1 MEILLLTNTW
11 WHVGILN
18 QVSKS
23 YQQSNLKK
31 IQIFCISL
39 SGEIILKEE
48 PFFIAPKQVDG
59 PAICLGCCCLLDGRA
74 VNCPKCTWPMCGK
87 SECWEEGS
95 HHALGECGP
104 LQDAGSRVTDDYS
117 SRVPN
122 GVYQSILILRCLPL
136 SARDPSSWSK
146 MMDLKYC
153 DPIKCLNGVDIDVVV
168 KLVKQW
174 LPQVPLDLVI
184 KVLGIFFL
192 NAFKLPAIDEI
203 QSEGLLVSI
212 LIMSYLYIFLIVLS
226 FFL

>member
-1 MEILLLTNTW
+1 
-11 WHVGILN
+11 
-18 QVSKS
+18 
-23 YQQSNLKK
+23 
-31 IQIFCISL
+31 
-39 SGEIILKEE
+39 
-48 PFFIAPKQVDG
+48 
-59 PAICLGCCCLLDGRA
+59 
-74 VNCPKCTWPMCGK
+74 
-87 SECWEEGS
+87 
-95 HHALGECGP
+95 
-104 LQDAGSRVTDDYS
+104 
-117 SRVPN
+117 
-122 GVYQSILILRCLPL
+122 
-136 SARDPSSWSK
+136 
-146 MMDLKYC
+146 MDLKYC